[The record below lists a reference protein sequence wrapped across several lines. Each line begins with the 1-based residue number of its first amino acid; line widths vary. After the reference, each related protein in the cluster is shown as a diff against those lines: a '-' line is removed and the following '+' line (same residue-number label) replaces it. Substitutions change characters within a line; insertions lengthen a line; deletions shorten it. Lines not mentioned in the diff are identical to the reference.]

1 MARRDLTNAEIEQM
15 GEENPGSAAEYLRLR
30 REELEAERQVEREK
44 EDEDWEEAYAHV
56 LSALEGRTPFD
67 VLQGL
72 YLQHEVEAL
81 LRGGDERLAR
91 EEMRRFAQRAEI
103 NERDRIAYL
112 RSLALLS
119 EFEGNTQRAI
129 EHLHEAE
136 ALAEKIGLPGELRRI
151 RSRLGDLH
159 ERRGEDGLA
168 RQAFSRAVQTLRM
181 LAEKIG
187 DDKLRNDFLAAP
199 QVHRVL
205 GRA

>member
-1 MARRDLTNAEIEQM
+1 
-15 GEENPGSAAEYLRLR
+15 
-30 REELEAERQVEREK
+30 VEREK

-56 LSALEGRTPFD
+56 LRALEGRTPFD

-151 RSRLGDLH
+151 RMMFRKL
-159 ERRGEDGLA
+159 
-168 RQAFSRAVQTLRM
+168 FSR
-181 LAEKIG
+181 IPY
-187 DDKLRNDFLAAP
+187 D
-199 QVHRVL
+199 
-205 GRA
+205 